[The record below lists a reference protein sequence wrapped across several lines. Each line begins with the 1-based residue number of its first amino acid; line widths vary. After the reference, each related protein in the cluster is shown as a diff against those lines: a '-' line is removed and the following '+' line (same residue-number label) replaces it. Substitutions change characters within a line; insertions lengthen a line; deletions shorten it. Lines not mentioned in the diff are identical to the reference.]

1 MTTDSVTV
9 TINENLL
16 QFDSLLTALNY
27 LLEEVQTRKEEVIQ
41 AVDVD
46 SKVKSHLE
54 GQEFKQSLISMI
66 RDNYGEGLYQEV
78 AFLVMERID
87 NDIAAFINARVDE
100 RLRQNGVA
108 VTASTE
114 SVAGG

>member
-16 QFDSLLTALNY
+16 RFDSLLTALNY
-27 LLEEVQTRKEEVIQ
+27 LMEEVQTRKEEVLQ
-41 AVDVD
+41 HVDVD
-46 SKVKSHLE
+46 SKVKAHIESS
-54 GQEFKQSLISMI
+54 EFKQSLISMI

-78 AFLVMERID
+78 AFLVMEKID
-87 NDIAAFINARVDE
+87 ADIAAFINARVDE

-114 SVAGG
+114 STVGG